1 MEANSRVSSRVSRGL
16 ALLIQVSIRV
26 RPGDSIRV
34 RPGDSITVS
43 KARSTLPVA
52 ELELC

>member
-26 RPGDSIRV
+26 RPGDSI
-34 RPGDSITVS
+34 TVS